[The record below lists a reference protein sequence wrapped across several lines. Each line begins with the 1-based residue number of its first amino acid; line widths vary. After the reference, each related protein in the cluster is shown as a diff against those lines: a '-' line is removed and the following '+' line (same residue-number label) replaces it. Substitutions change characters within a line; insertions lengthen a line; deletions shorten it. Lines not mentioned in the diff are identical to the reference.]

1 MSKPTPHKAP
11 NWLTWLIPNWF
22 ADLKNNP
29 SLIKNDLLAGTMMGV
44 LVIPQSLGYATLAGL
59 PPIMGLY
66 AAIIPTLVYAYVGA
80 SSVQALG
87 PVAITAIMTS
97 GALAHIADSSQYVEM
112 ATVLALMIGAI
123 LMLANWLKLGWI
135 VQFISRGVS
144 SGFIS
149 AAAVLIVFSQLKDL
163 IGLPFGGNSLS
174 ALWTGFWATSATQ
187 YVHPM
192 TATIGIISLILLLIN
207 RYRTPMLWGFLP
219 KHHQAAAS
227 RLFVMLLVVV
237 GIVASHYFSLPTQIK
252 TLQQMPSTLAL
263 PTHFALPSLSTVG
276 QLLPSALLLSFI
288 IFVSTATISQARAK
302 SYNQPYSPSRELTGL
317 SLANIASGLFGG
329 FAVAGGIS
337 RTSLNISLGAKS
349 PFASVVCA
357 LVILL
362 ILLFFSKMLIGL
374 PYAILSAVI
383 VSSAFAMI
391 DFDTLKTAKAQDKAE
406 MVNFLVAFVA
416 TCLFGLNVGL
426 TAGLLVSF
434 AGLIYKSHQVHIAT
448 LGQVGDSEHFRN
460 INRHSVRTFEN
471 LLILRIDEH
480 LYFGNSQ
487 SVHKKLSQAISAST
501 AHHVIL
507 VMSGVNHLDL
517 TAQEMLCTLNQE
529 LTAQQKTLHFAEI
542 KGPVMDKLLNT
553 PLLKCLTGQVFLST
567 SQAVEALRA

>member
-1 MSKPTPHKAP
+1 MIQAMPKFFDLLCP
-11 NWLTWLIPNWF
+11 NWL
-22 ADLKNNP
+22 ADLKKDK
-29 SLIKNDLLAGTMMGV
+29 SLIGNDLISGTMMGI
-44 LVIPQSLGYATLAGL
+44 LVIPQSLGYAVLAGL
-59 PPIMGLY
+59 PPIVGLY
-66 AAIIPTLVYAYVGA
+66 SAIVPTLVYAYVGA

-97 GALAHIADSSQYVEM
+97 GALAHIADSAQYLEM
-112 ATVLALMIGAI
+112 ATLLALMVGVI

-144 SGFIS
+144 AGFIS
-149 AAAVLIVFSQLKDL
+149 AAAVLIVLSQLKSL

-174 ALWTGFWATSATQ
+174 ALWTGFLNT
-187 YVHPM
+187 
-192 TATIGIISLILLLIN
+192 TASHFIHLPTAVVGLVSLTLLVIN
-207 RYRTPMLWGFLP
+207 RYRTTWLWGFLP
-219 KHHQAAAS
+219 KKHQAMAS
-227 RLFVMLLVVV
+227 RLFVMLLVVA
-237 GIVASHYFSLPTQIK
+237 GIVISRQFDLAKHLKTLQTMPSGLSLPTH
-252 TLQQMPSTLAL
+252 L
-263 PTHFALPSLSTVG
+263 PIPNLEVVG

-288 IFVSTATISQARAK
+288 VFVSTATISQANAK
-302 SYNQPYSPSRELTGL
+302 SRNQPYSPSRELTGL
-317 SLANIASGLFGG
+317 SLANVASGLFGG

-362 ILLFFSKMLIGL
+362 ILLFFSKALLGL
-374 PYAILSAVI
+374 PHAILSAVI

-391 DFDTLKTAKAQDKAE
+391 DFKTFKIAKVQDRAE

-426 TAGLLVSF
+426 TAGLLTSF

-460 INRHSVRTFEN
+460 VHRHSVRTFDN
-471 LLILRIDEH
+471 LLILRIDEQ

-487 SVHKKLSQAISAST
+487 SVYKKITNTLAQNPAQ
-501 AHHVIL
+501 HLIL
-507 VMSGVNHLDL
+507 VMSAVNQVDL
-517 TAQEMLCTLNQE
+517 TAQEMLATLNQE
-529 LTAQQKTLHFAEI
+529 LTNEQKHLHFAEI
-542 KGPVMDKLLNT
+542 KGPIMDKLQDS
-553 PLLKCLTGQVFLST
+553 PLIKQLSGQVFLST
-567 SQAVEALRA
+567 YQAVKALTT

>member
-1 MSKPTPHKAP
+1 MPKLFDLLSP
-11 NWLTWLIPNWF
+11 NWLT
-22 ADLKNNP
+22 DLKKNP
-29 SLIKNDLLAGTMMGV
+29 SIISNDLIAGLLMGV
-44 LVIPQSLGYATLAGL
+44 LVIPQSLGYAALAGL

-66 AAIIPTLVYAYVGA
+66 AAIVPTLVYAYIGA

-87 PVAITAIMTS
+87 PVAITAIMTNA
-97 GALAHIADSSQYVEM
+97 ALAHITDPAQYIEI
-112 ATVLALMIGAI
+112 ATILALMVGAI

-144 SGFIS
+144 AGFIS

-163 IGLPFGGNSLS
+163 VGLPFGGNSLS
-174 ALWTGFWATSATQ
+174 ALYTGFMSTTASR
-187 YVHPM
+187 YIDPM
-192 TATIGIISLILLLIN
+192 TATIGLTSLVLLMIN
-207 RYRTPMLWGFLP
+207 RYRTAWLWGFLP
-219 KHHQAAAS
+219 KPHQAMAS
-227 RLFVMLLVVV
+227 RLFVMVLVVA
-237 GIVASHYFSLPTQIK
+237 GIVASHHFAWQTKIK

-263 PTHFALPSLSTVG
+263 PTHLPIPSLEMLG
-276 QLLPSALLLSFI
+276 ALLPSALLLAFI
-288 IFVSTATISQARAK
+288 AFVSTTVVSASNAK
-302 SYNQPYSPSRELTGL
+302 SRNQPYSPSRELTGL
-317 SLANIASGLFGG
+317 SLANFASGLFGG

-357 LVILL
+357 VVILL
-362 ILLFFSKMLIGL
+362 ILLFFSQSLIGL

-383 VSSAFAMI
+383 VTAAFGMI
-391 DFDTLKTAKAQDKAE
+391 DFKTLTTAKAQDKFE
-406 MVNFLVAFVA
+406 MVNFLVAFGA
-416 TCLFGLNVGL
+416 TCVFGLNIGL

-460 INRHSVRTFEN
+460 VTRHSVRTFDD
-471 LLILRIDEH
+471 LLILRIDEN
-480 LYFGNSQ
+480 LYFGNSD
-487 SVHKKLSQAISAST
+487 SVHKQLLKHANT
-501 AHHVIL
+501 APSVRHLIL

-529 LTAQQKTLHFAEI
+529 LTAQQKTLHFCEI
-542 KGPVMDKLLNT
+542 KGPVMDKLTNT

-567 SQAVEALRA
+567 HQAVQALK